1 MVVSLLKIEVMKSF
15 LALVFVLIFASAA
28 PGWNGEGHEMVAYIA
43 YQHLDP
49 ATRAKV
55 DALLARNPCFK
66 EWQAAASSLPAAQ
79 RPVAVFMQGASWPDM
94 IKSDSYDCQPDH
106 MFVSDGSGNGDVAP
120 PGPEASQNIGYTDTA
135 RHKYW
140 HFVDTPLS
148 TDGTPTNPPG
158 HPNALDQ
165 ILKLSAALASSET
178 DDLKSYDLVWIE
190 HLVADVHQPLHD
202 TSRFTENHTNGDQG
216 GNLVLVCTKPG
227 CTAELHA
234 YWDSILG
241 PQNLKSALKSGKQL
255 NSLAKPTGAG
265 TTDASVW
272 VDEGFQ
278 LAKTAVYIP
287 PISDDAPG
295 SSPAKPNSAYH
306 NNAKKVAQAQVLVAG
321 YRLAG
326 VLNGALESH

>member
-1 MVVSLLKIEVMKSF
+1 MKTF
-15 LALVFVLIFASAA
+15 LAVAFALVFASAA
-28 PGWNGEGHEMVAYIA
+28 AGWNGEGHEVVAYIA
-43 YQHLDP
+43 YQHLDA

-55 DALLARNPCFK
+55 DALLAMNPCFN
-66 EWQAAASSLPAAQ
+66 EWKTAASSLPAAQ
-79 RPVAVFMQGASWPDM
+79 QPVAIFMQAATWPDM
-94 IKSDSYDCQPDH
+94 IKADSYNCQLGH
-106 MFVSDGSGNGDVAP
+106 TFVSDGTGNGDVAP
-120 PGPEASQNIGYTDTA
+120 AEPQASQNIGYTDTA

-165 ILKLSAALASSET
+165 IHKLGAALASSET
-178 DDLKSYDLVWIE
+178 DDIKSYDLVWIE
-190 HLVADVHQPLHD
+190 HLVGDVHQPLHD
-202 TSRFTENHTNGDQG
+202 TTRFTKNHTNGDQG
-216 GNLVLVCTKPG
+216 GNLVLICTTTG

-241 PQNLKSALKSGKQL
+241 TQKLTTALKTGKQI
-255 NSLAKPTGAG
+255 NARAKPTGAG

-287 PISDDAPG
+287 PISDDEPG

-306 NNAKKVAQAQVLVAG
+306 SNAKKVAQAQVLVAG

-326 VLNGALESH
+326 VLNTALGTP